1 MTKKLDSALVTEN
14 LGYKAVSFLIAV
26 VLWITILGRRDFVY
40 TKTLDLQLQTG
51 PDKTIVA
58 QTADKV
64 RVRVSGPRASLK
76 KFMENSSA
84 QTLTIDLS
92 DREEGFQDIDI
103 PMQKIEVP
111 IGVKILSVRPN
122 MIRAEVADV
131 KKDQGK

>member
-1 MTKKLDSALVTEN
+1 MSRWFDSALVTEN
-14 LGYKAVSFLIAV
+14 LGYKAVSLLIAI
-26 VLWITILGRRDFVY
+26 VLWVTILGRRDFVY

-51 PDKTIVA
+51 PDKAIVA

-76 KFMENSSA
+76 KFMENTNA
-84 QTLTIDLS
+84 QTVTIDLS

-103 PMQKIEVP
+103 PVQKIEVP

-122 MIRAEVADV
+122 MIRAEVANV
-131 KKDQGK
+131 KSKE

>member
-1 MTKKLDSALVTEN
+1 MTKRLDSALVTEN
-14 LGYKAVSFLIAV
+14 LGYKAVSLLIAV
-26 VLWITILGRRDFVY
+26 VLWVTILGRRDFVY

-76 KFMENSSA
+76 KFMENSSS

>member
-1 MTKKLDSALVTEN
+1 MSKWFDSALVTEN
-14 LGYKAVSFLIAV
+14 LGYKLLSLLIAI
-26 VLWITILGRRDFVY
+26 VLWVTILGRRDFVY
-40 TKTLDLQLQTG
+40 TKTLDLQLQTSG
-51 PDKTIVA
+51 DKAIVA

-76 KFMENSSA
+76 KFMENTSA

-122 MIRAEVADV
+122 MIRAEVATV
-131 KKDQGK
+131 KPKE